1 MKVMSQWKT
10 ATANRAWL
18 PNFVTGLRIIG
29 GIALIFLPVL
39 GTAFYIVYALC
50 GLSDVLDGFL
60 ARRLRTTSAFGA
72 KLDSVADLTFYAVLL
87 LRLFPRLWRRLPRWI
102 WAIVGVI
109 LCVRL
114 SAYLVAAIRHKEF
127 SARHT
132 YWNKASGAAVFGLG
146 LMLET
151 PILTPYALCVCAVTF
166 IASADELR
174 LNLLAPPKG

>member
-1 MKVMSQWKT
+1 MNERKT
-10 ATANRAWL
+10 AMTNWAWL

-39 GTAFYIVYALC
+39 GVAFYIVYVLC

-60 ARRLRTTSAFGA
+60 ARRLRTASAFGA
-72 KLDSVADLTFYAVLL
+72 KLDSVADLIFYTVLL

-102 WAIVGVI
+102 WAVVGMI

-114 SAYLVAAIRHKEF
+114 SAYAVAAIRQGTF

-132 YWNKASGAAVFGLG
+132 YWNKASGVAVFGLG
-146 LMLET
+146 LMLEA
-151 PILTPYALCVCAVTF
+151 PILTPYALCVCTVTF
-166 IASADELR
+166 IASANELR
-174 LNLLAPPKG
+174 LNLLAPPK